1 MGWNVQLCNTVS
13 ESEMVKY
20 KLSSMGFGLA
30 GFCWFAWLFLKL
42 LFCMEIR
49 AEGTYAVPCQG
60 FRCIPRFTKHLLLAK
75 AVIPPVLVVSVLPS
89 LLFKYECIFI

>member
-1 MGWNVQLCNTVS
+1 
-13 ESEMVKY
+13 
-20 KLSSMGFGLA
+20 
-30 GFCWFAWLFLKL
+30 
-42 LFCMEIR
+42 MEIR
-49 AEGTYAVPCQG
+49 AEGTHAVPCQG